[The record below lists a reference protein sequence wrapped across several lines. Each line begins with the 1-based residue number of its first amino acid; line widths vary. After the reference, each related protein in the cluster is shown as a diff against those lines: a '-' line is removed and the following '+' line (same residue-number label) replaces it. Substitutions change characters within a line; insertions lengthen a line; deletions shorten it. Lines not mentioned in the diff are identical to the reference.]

1 MAKKNKVPKKIAGI
15 KLPKPLRR
23 AVRDLAA
30 SESGRAALV
39 EALAAAGAALA
50 APQAPPGAKNRKL
63 AAGQA
68 LEPAVRAFTEALRR
82 GQPEEAPTP
91 VAPPP
96 SALTH

>member
-1 MAKKNKVPKKIAGI
+1 MARKNKVPKKIAGI

-23 AVRDLAA
+23 ALRDLAA
-30 SESGRAALV
+30 SQSGRAALV

-50 APQAPPGAKNRKL
+50 ATQAPPDAKNRKL
-63 AAGQA
+63 AGGKA

-82 GQPEEAPTP
+82 QPEEAPTP